1 MSRFWRHFIS
11 NGADAGQPPDV
22 SGPEP
27 DEREALDAYSN
38 VVVRVAERLRP
49 AVVNL
54 RTGRGRREGSGSGV
68 LFTPDGFLLTNHHV
82 VQGNDRV
89 RVRLGDGQEIAGRV
103 VGADPWTD
111 LAVVQ
116 AESGRCRMR
125 NSATPRPC
133 ASVSSS
139 WPSAARSALNR
150 R

>member
-11 NGADAGQPPDV
+11 NGADSVHGSVP
-22 SGPEP
+22 PEP
-27 DEREALDAYSN
+27 DPQEREALDAYSN

-54 RTGRGRREGSGSGV
+54 RSGRGRREGSGSGG

-82 VQGNDRV
+82 VQGNERV
-89 RVRLGDGQEIAGRV
+89 RVRLGDGQELSGRV

-116 AESGRCRMR
+116 AD
-125 NSATPRPC
+125 A
-133 ASVSSS
+133 
-139 WPSAARSALNR
+139 
-150 R
+150 